1 MNIELKF
8 RQNILSGTM
17 VKQDSTVVLAVSGGV
32 DSMVMLDLF
41 NRFKESTELD
51 IVVAHVNHGLRGA
64 ASDND
69 ETLVKDA
76 AERYGVPFE
85 STRWNFDGKGNLQD
99 EARRF
104 RLNFFTEVAK
114 RYSASAIVTGH
125 NQDDQVETVLL
136 HMLRGSGL
144 NGLCGIPWRTDLER
158 GVSLVRPL
166 LNISRVEIED
176 YAKRQGLNF
185 AEDAS
190 NSSDKYTRNEL
201 RNKFLP
207 QMETLNPNLKN
218 NIAAMTDRLKEDEE
232 ALNSI
237 AQEFC
242 EAQFKKTE
250 TRVSFNRD
258 AFLSCLPAVRRR
270 VLIAAYE
277 KVNGSRS
284 NLNSDQ
290 LARMDEI
297 AKSSTKSGSYCLPCD
312 FKFERNENLIY
323 IG

>member
-8 RQNILSGTM
+8 RQNILSGTL
-17 VKQDSTVVLAVSGGV
+17 VVPDSTVLLAVSGGV

-41 NRFKESTELD
+41 NRFKESAELD
-51 IVVAHVNHGLRGA
+51 IVVAHVNHGLRAA
-64 ASDND
+64 ASDSD
-69 ETLVKDA
+69 ESLVRDA
-76 AERYGVPFE
+76 AERYGIPF
-85 STRWNFDGKGNLQD
+85 SSIRWSFGGEGNLQD

-114 RYSASAIVTGH
+114 KYSASSIATGH
-125 NQDDQVETVLL
+125 NQNDQVETVFL

-144 NGLCGIPWRTDLER
+144 NGLCGISWCSDLEQ
-158 GVSLVRPL
+158 GIALVRPL
-166 LNISRVEIED
+166 LNISRLEIAD
-176 YAKRQGLNF
+176 YAKTQGLNF

-207 QMETLNPNLKN
+207 QMEKLNPNLRN
-218 NIAAMTDRLKEDEE
+218 NIAAMADRLKEDEE
-232 ALNSI
+232 ALNFLTQKFCD
-237 AQEFC
+237 AEFKGV
-242 EAQFKKTE
+242 EGGVTFL
-250 TRVSFNRD
+250 RD
-258 AFLSCLPAVRRR
+258 VFLSCVPAVRRR

-277 KVNGSRS
+277 RVNGSRS

-290 LARMDEI
+290 VARMDEI
-297 AKSSTKSGSYCLPCD
+297 ARSSTKIGSYCLPGD